1 MAVSESAVV
10 DARDAAGTPYKLN
23 PEQTL
28 KASRALLEH
37 LKRENKRIEQAAVK
51 KELLRTDDS
60 DGEDDAAD
68 DATPIW
74 LSLTTK
80 QHIVDRNC
88 LRPSKAKVPHSL
100 TSSPNLSICI
110 ITADP
115 QRAVKNI
122 VADPRFPT
130 ELAGK
135 IERVIGLTKLLARY
149 KSFEQRRELRSQHDV
164 FLADDRIITRLPKAL
179 GKVFYQGT
187 AKRPIPINIALIP
200 RDEAGKKIKKVK
212 PAPGTKKDAA
222 EKTALFASP
231 EIVAKEISR
240 ALDSVPI
247 TVKQGTNTAVRVGL
261 SSFTPEQLVDN
272 INAVVSH
279 VIEKHVVKGWRNVKA
294 IHIKTP
300 ASMALPI
307 WLADEL
313 WTETNKVVEQPANEE
328 DNNETAAIEAAW
340 DGDSKSSKRKRNP
353 KTTKGPQA
361 GARKKTKVV
370 EDNQD
375 ADADADAGKESAKLE
390 AARKEALKKQKAKA
404 FKSDIATY
412 TRADN
417 RSLGFDPHK
426 YTSGRWLRLD
436 EQQFQARYIA
446 FDFDKLCKKAI
457 ACSPGA
463 RDIAGCLKLEGG
475 FNRAFV
481 LRLDNGASIVAR
493 VPFSVAGPARLTTN
507 SEVATM
513 EYIRRHTSIPVPAVL
528 DWSDDPQNPVGT
540 EYIIMEHAV
549 GVQLHQQWPSMTAAK
564 QLDVVKALGH
574 FAREMYKLQFP
585 AFGSLYFA
593 DAPVEKDRLIP
604 IGGGFSVGPHCG
616 TRYWPGQ
623 PGDERSYQR
632 RPPNHGPWTT
642 HEQYC
647 RGLVD
652 AGYSRVPPT
661 TPPDILEYKGTV
673 EEHLSLSNVAQQTLL
688 QLSQSDA
695 LKPVERPM
703 LLHHDMNKRNIF
715 VSEDNPGQITSIIDW
730 QSSSIEPVHHYS
742 DGRPDLCDF
751 PDTWDETEV
760 QDPPSKEQQKIIKA
774 VSICCQAWD
783 VMMRGWLPEL
793 HTARTMDQDFLR
805 LFRYVPS
812 AWRHSATALRDDLIQ
827 LSAHWSNPLGLPG
840 SCPYQPSEAEI
851 SRHKTLWEEFKL
863 VHGVKEEVVRGF
875 ATDEEGWIPIDRW
888 EDTKLAYGL
897 LFHEWLKGVVDSG
910 EMSEDMARKVW
921 PFDLPQ

>member
-10 DARDAAGTPYKLN
+10 DPRESTGTPYKLN

-37 LKRENKRIEQAAVK
+37 LKRENKRIEQAA
-51 KELLRTDDS
+51 
-60 DGEDDAAD
+60 
-68 DATPIW
+68 
-74 LSLTTK
+74 

-100 TSSPNLSICI
+100 TSAPSLSICI

-130 ELAGK
+130 ELATK
-135 IERVIGLTKLLARY
+135 IERVIGLTKLQARY
-149 KSFEQRRELRSQHDV
+149 KTFEQRRELRSQHDV

-200 RDEAGKKIKKVK
+200 RDEAGKKIKKIK
-212 PAPGTKKDAA
+212 PAASTKKDAT

-247 TVKQGTNTAVRVGL
+247 TVKQGTNTAARIGL

-300 ASMALPI
+300 TSMALPI

-313 WTETNKVVEQPANEE
+313 WTETSKVIEQPDNE
-328 DNNETAAIEAAW
+328 ETAAIEAAG
-340 DGDSKSSKRKRNP
+340 DGDSKPSKRKRNP

-361 GARKKTKVV
+361 GARKKTKVAE
-370 EDNQD
+370 EDQH
-375 ADADADAGKESAKLE
+375 AEADADAGKEGAKSD
-390 AARKEALKKQKAKA
+390 AARKAALKKQKAKA
-404 FKSDIATY
+404 FK
-412 TRADN
+412 
-417 RSLGFDPHK
+417 
-426 YTSGRWLRLD
+426 
-436 EQQFQARYIA
+436 
-446 FDFDKLCKKAI
+446 KAI
-457 ACSPGA
+457 LCSPGA
-463 RDIAGCLKLEGG
+463 RDIVQCLKIEGG
-475 FNRAFV
+475 FNRAFI
-481 LRLDNGASIVAR
+481 LRLDNGTSLVAR
-493 VPFSVAGPARLTTN
+493 VPFSIAGPARLITN

-528 DWSDDPQNPVGT
+528 DWSDDPRNPIGT
-540 EYIIMEHAV
+540 EYIIMEHAT
-549 GVQLHQQWPSMTAAK
+549 GVQLDQQWPSMTAAK
-564 QLDVVKALGH
+564 QLEAVKALGH
-574 FAREMYKLQFP
+574 FCREMYKLQFP

-593 DAPVEKDRLIP
+593 DPPVEKSSLIP
-604 IGGGFSVGPHCG
+604 IGDGFFVGPH
-616 TRYWPGQ
+616 
-623 PGDERSYQR
+623 
-632 RPPNHGPWTT
+632 WTT

-647 RGLVD
+647 LGLVD

-673 EEHLSLSNVAQQTLL
+673 EEHLNLSNIAQQTLL
-688 QLSQSDA
+688 RLSQSDA

-703 LLHHDMNKRNIF
+703 LLHHDLHKRNIF
-715 VSEDNPGQITSIIDW
+715 VSEDNPGQITGIIDW

-742 DGRPDLCDF
+742 EGRPDLCDF
-751 PDTWDETEV
+751 PDTWDESEV
-760 QDPPSKEQQKIIKA
+760 EDAPTKEQQKIIKA

-793 HTARTMDQDFLR
+793 HTARIMDQDLLR

-827 LSAHWSNPLGLPG
+827 LSSHWSNPLGLAG
-840 SCPYQPSEAEI
+840 SCPYQPSEADI
-851 SRHKTLWEEFKL
+851 SRHKRLWDEFKL
-863 VHGVKEEVVRGF
+863 IHDVKEEVVRGF

-910 EMSEDMARKVW
+910 EMTEDMARKVW